1 MSISHGVQPDPTAF
15 LQHLRVILAERQHA
29 GGSVSVPA
37 MLEGEAVTHRSSL
50 AVAWGS
56 SFKVQAY
63 RASFG
68 EEPPTWA
75 LSAHP
80 HCLTLLL
87 GCAID
92 CARPLPDSLADV
104 LAAPKGSVAIEQQTD
119 VSPHAPALDRHPP

>member
-1 MSISHGVQPDPTAF
+1 MINSDPTAF
-15 LQHLRVILAERQHA
+15 LQHLRVILAEQQHA

-37 MLEGEAVTHRSSL
+37 LLEGETVTHRCSL

-68 EEPPTWA
+68 EGPPTWA

-92 CARPLPDSLADV
+92 CAHPLPDRLADV
-104 LAAPKGSVAIEQQTD
+104 LAAPKSSG
-119 VSPHAPALDRHPP
+119 APLP